1 MQLQSPSGDIYSE
14 EQAITLLVSLVATDP
29 NSEKKWRGFYNSL
42 TSIQLEEEWDQQ
54 WHPFERGHSMPPE
67 GR

>member
-29 NSEKKWRGFYNSL
+29 NSKKKWRGFYNSL
-42 TSIQLEEEWDQQ
+42 TQLEEEWDQH